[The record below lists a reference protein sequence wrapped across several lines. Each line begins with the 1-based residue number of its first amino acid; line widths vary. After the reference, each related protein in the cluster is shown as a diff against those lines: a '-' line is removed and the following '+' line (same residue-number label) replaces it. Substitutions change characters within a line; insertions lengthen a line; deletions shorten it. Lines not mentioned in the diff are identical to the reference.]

1 MLVMVER
8 CLSSLQAAVSVE
20 GACGAGAS
28 VEGACGAGVSVEDIS
43 SAYCSLAEIF
53 LTDSWYGHD
62 MEPHAVCVHDVSCLS
77 FSSEAEERCQESC
90 RQAVQFGPRNPEAH
104 QLLAS
109 CLLSMGRDEVR
120 ER

>member
-20 GACGAGAS
+20 GACGVGVS

-53 LTDSWYGHD
+53 LTDSWYYMTWSH
-62 MEPHAVCVHDVSCLS
+62 MLCVHMTSPASVSPVRRRRDVRRAAGRPCSLDRVILRPISCWPRVCS
-77 FSSEAEERCQESC
+77 AWEE
-90 RQAVQFGPRNPEAH
+90 
-104 QLLAS
+104 
-109 CLLSMGRDEVR
+109 MW
-120 ER
+120 